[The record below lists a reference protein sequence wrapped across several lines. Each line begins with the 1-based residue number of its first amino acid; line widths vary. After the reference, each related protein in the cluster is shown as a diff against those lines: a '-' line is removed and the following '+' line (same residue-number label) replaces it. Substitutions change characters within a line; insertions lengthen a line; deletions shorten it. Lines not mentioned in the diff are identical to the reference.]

1 MPDGH
6 YRQFLWV
13 VFLNYFVQNSWSVLL
28 LWRVLEKTH
37 SAEWMAFALMLG
49 TVADVFV
56 GLLGPQRGG
65 GQSIATVILFQT
77 LMMGIGVFLAP
88 PSLVGLLVVAFI
100 NGWLSGR
107 IVPLLQAHLMRHTP
121 MNRLRQASRGY
132 ELASRFGIL
141 LGPLAAG
148 WGLANLSFSRLVL
161 SITVL
166 LTTAF
171 LLVKPLHTTWS
182 GLPRPVH
189 QQKSLP
195 QFMVAVRQIT
205 HDSFLRLAL
214 AIRGLNNLL
223 WPAFTLGIPL
233 LVLKQWHH
241 GSLGYGVI
249 RSTWGLSTIIGTVWL
264 LPQIRGSLKKFYFV
278 SWTMTGI
285 GFALLALSPSY
296 YWALGAAIV
305 GAIASP
311 AVHVALD
318 THIGE
323 HIPALDQGHVFAVQ
337 QFVMSG
343 LGVMGLGV
351 MAALYKVFH
360 PQTVLSLTGMVM
372 ISAAVIGFWYYSRH
386 VVPNQPEMST

>member
-1 MPDGH
+1 MPYAH

-37 SAEWMAFALMLG
+37 SAVWMAFALMLG
-49 TVADVFV
+49 TISDVFV

-65 GQSIATVILFQT
+65 GQSIASIMLFQT
-77 LMMGIGVFLAP
+77 VIMGVGVILAP
-88 PSLVGLLVVAFI
+88 SSLVGLLVIALI

-107 IVPLLQAHLMRHTP
+107 VVPLLQAHLMRHTP
-121 MNRLRQASRGY
+121 VDHLRHASRGY

-148 WGLANLSFSRLVL
+148 WGLANLSFSQLILTVCVVL
-161 SITVL
+161 AI
-166 LTTAF
+166 AF
-171 LLVKPLHTTWS
+171 LLIRPLSTAWI

-189 QQKSLP
+189 QTQSFQPFFL
-195 QFMVAVRQIT
+195 AVRQIT
-205 HDSFLRLAL
+205 HDSFLGLAL

-249 RSTWGLSTIIGTVWL
+249 RSTWGLSTIIGAVWL
-264 LPQIRGSLKKFYFV
+264 LPRIRASLKKFYFV
-278 SWTMTGI
+278 SWMMTGT

-296 YWALGAAIV
+296 YWALGAAMI

-323 HIPALDQGHVFAVQ
+323 HIPASDQGHVFAVQ

-343 LGVMGLGV
+343 LGVMGLGI

-360 PQTVLSLTGMVM
+360 PQTVLILTGMVM
-372 ISAAVIGFWYYSRH
+372 ISAAVVGFLYYSRH
-386 VVPNQPEMST
+386 IAGNQAKMSV